1 MFDRG
6 VFHVV
11 FAILSAIAILFLTE
25 VVHVVV
31 MLSTITVLGLTEE

>member
-11 FAILSAIAILFLTE
+11 FTILSAIAILFLTE

-31 MLSTITVLGLTEE
+31 ILSTITVLGLTEE